1 MQQDLTQVAIP
12 TALYQRVTAALDRLG
27 QPSVDAFVAY
37 AVRTA
42 LTAVE
47 IMKRILNGEVKPG
60 FQTPSLAY
68 GKDFILQLDGVKRE
82 DL

>member
-47 IMKRILNGEVKPG
+47 AAP
-60 FQTPSLAY
+60 PAAP
-68 GKDFILQLDGVKRE
+68 E
-82 DL
+82 DEAQIVERLRRLGYID